1 MIGRICGTG
10 FYIPKVA
17 WDNNKLSEMVDT
29 NDEWIQER
37 TGVVRR
43 HIASGE
49 ETTSYMAAEAAKAA
63 LADASLAP
71 DEVDLILVAT
81 ISPER
86 IMPSTSCEV
95 QKKIGAVNATCMDV
109 NAACTG
115 FIFALNTA
123 QAFIGQ
129 GIYKNVVVIGA
140 ESLSNLVNWQERS
153 TCILF
158 GDGAGAAVVRA
169 GETGHYAQV
178 TYSAGNGGNVLTC
191 SSRNQKQFEEQPKAA
206 ETYMQMDGREVFK
219 FAVSKVPEV
228 IRELLDREGM
238 QPDEVK
244 YFVLHQANE
253 RIVRSVAKR
262 LKEDIG
268 KFPVN
273 MGEYGNTSSASIPI
287 LLDELNKKGELR
299 AGEHVILAGFGAGLS
314 YGASLIQW

>member
-1 MIGRICGTG
+1 
-10 FYIPKVA
+10 
-17 WDNNKLSEMVDT
+17 
-29 NDEWIQER
+29 
-37 TGVVRR
+37 
-43 HIASGE
+43 
-49 ETTSYMAAEAAKAA
+49 
-63 LADASLAP
+63 
-71 DEVDLILVAT
+71 
-81 ISPER
+81 
-86 IMPSTSCEV
+86 MPSTSCEV

-238 QPDEVK
+238 RPDEVK